1 MFTGDFPMRQTVL
14 VIAGLLVLLPAAY
27 RGLVPERCDRSHA
40 AVDCQG
46 GVIPPHANDG
56 TQPLGLEDREL
67 QQHLSTQGTLLMEQ
81 GRTAKMDGLIKQL
94 ELDRCDLDLAEPQ
107 ELAHDPVQVYARAR
121 DSVVVVAGLR
131 NCGKCQKM
139 HASNATGFFIS
150 ATGAILTNYHV
161 VNDPEK
167 MALVVMTADRHVY
180 PVQRILAASRAD
192 DLAIIQIDPQ
202 DQTAAPLPIAFE
214 SPPVGSPVSV
224 ISHPAGRF
232 YYYTSGIV
240 SRHARVPS
248 DGNVVDR
255 LMITADFARGSS
267 GAPVFNNKGQVIAVV
282 KSTDSVYYQEKDGG
296 QKNLQMVMK
305 TCIPSRSLTKLI
317 GNL

>member
-1 MFTGDFPMRQTVL
+1 MRQTV
-14 VIAGLLVLLPAAY
+14 VVVVGLLVLLPNLY
-27 RGLVPERCDRSHA
+27 RGLVPQPCQCRETTA
-40 AVDCQG
+40 DCQD
-46 GVIPPHANDG
+46 GVIPGHVGEPAE
-56 TQPLGLEDREL
+56 PLGFEDREL
-67 QQHLSTQGTLLMEQ
+67 HQHLATGGALLVEQ
-81 GRTAKMDGLIKQL
+81 GRTARVDGLIKQL
-94 ELDRCDLDLAEPQ
+94 ELDRCDLDLAEPHVFARDSV
-107 ELAHDPVQVYARAR
+107 ELYAKAR

-131 NCGKCQKM
+131 NCGKCEKL

-161 VNDPEK
+161 VNDPNK
-167 MALVVMTADRHVY
+167 LGLVVMTADRHVH

-202 DQTAAPLPIAFE
+202 DLSAAPLPIAFE
-214 SPPVGSPVSV
+214 SPPVGSAVSV

-240 SRHARVPS
+240 SRYARVPS
-248 DGNVVDR
+248 EGTIVDR

-267 GAPVFNNKGQVIAVV
+267 GAPVFNSQGQVVAIV
-282 KSTDSVYYQEKDGG
+282 KSTDSVYYSVKDGE

-305 TCIPSRSLTKLI
+305 TCIPSKSLAKLI
-317 GNL
+317 AGSGGANE